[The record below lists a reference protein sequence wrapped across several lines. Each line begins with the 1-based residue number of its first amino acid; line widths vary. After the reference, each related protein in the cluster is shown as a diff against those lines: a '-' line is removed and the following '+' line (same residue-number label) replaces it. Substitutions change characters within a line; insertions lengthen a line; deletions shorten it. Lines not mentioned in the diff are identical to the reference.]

1 MYLSP
6 KTTSRLT
13 IRPLTENDIPAWAAF
28 FVNNPGL
35 SFFNLDNELGP
46 EEKARHWIKRQLWR
60 YENNQFGLMALA
72 ETKTGELIGQC
83 GLLVQEVNGQ
93 QEIEIGY
100 HVLPKY
106 WGMGFAPEA
115 AQFFKQYAF
124 GNNLAGSVISIIHT
138 ENTNSQRVAAKN
150 GMARTVQ
157 TEFQQKPV
165 FIYRVQKP
173 AAAID

>member
-28 FVNNPGL
+28 FVHNPGL
-35 SFFNLDNELGP
+35 RFFNLDDGLRP
-46 EEKARHWIKRQLWR
+46 EEKARYWIQRQLGR
-60 YENNQFGLMALA
+60 YKNNLFGLMALV

-93 QEIEIGY
+93 PEIEIGY
-100 HVLPKY
+100 HVLPKH
-106 WGMGFAPEA
+106 WGMSFAPEA

-124 GNNLAGSVISIIHT
+124 DNKLAGSVISIITT
-138 ENTNSQRVAAKN
+138 ENTNSQRVAENN
-150 GMARTVQ
+150 GMAQTVQ

-165 FIYRVQKP
+165 FIYRVQKSV
-173 AAAID
+173 AVA